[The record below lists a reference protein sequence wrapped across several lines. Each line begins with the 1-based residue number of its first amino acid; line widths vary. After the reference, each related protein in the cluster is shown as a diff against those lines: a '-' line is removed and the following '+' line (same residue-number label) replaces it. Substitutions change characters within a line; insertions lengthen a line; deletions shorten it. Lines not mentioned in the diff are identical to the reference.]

1 MLLSEAIRLFLENL
15 HLANASPHTL
25 KNYASDLEQ
34 FREYFARAGEPQV
47 SEFDALAIREWLGDL
62 YAQRLAAT
70 SMRRKM
76 AAARSLFK
84 FLHRQGQVKMNPAK
98 LIRTPKIAKTLPNV
112 PTEEQ
117 TNTLIN
123 QVGDDLLERPQVV
136 RDLAIFEILYG
147 CGLRVSEL
155 VGLNLTDID
164 STERWLRVLG
174 KGRKER
180 EVPFGSKAAAALQKY
195 LLERKPAA
203 AGETAVFLN
212 VRGKRLGD
220 RSVRHIIKLYSI
232 ALAGDDSLH
241 PHSLRHA
248 FATHLLRAGADL
260 RAIQELLGHAQLAT
274 TQKYTQVSLQDL
286 MLVYDRAHPKA

>member
-1 MLLSEAIRLFLENL
+1 MSLSEAIRLFLENL

-34 FREYFARAGEPQV
+34 FREYFARASEPQV

-62 YAQRLAAT
+62 YAQRLAPT

-76 AAARSLFK
+76 ASVRSLFK
-84 FLHRQGQVKMNPAK
+84 FLHRQGQVKLNPAK
-98 LIRTPKIAKTLPNV
+98 LIRTPKAPKTLPNV

-123 QVGDDLLERPQVV
+123 QVAGDALERPQAA
-136 RDLAIFEILYG
+136 RDLAIFEMLYG

-180 EVPFGSKAAAALQKY
+180 EVPFGTKAAAALQKY
-195 LLERKPAA
+195 LEERKPA

-212 VRGKRLGD
+212 ARGKRLGD

-260 RAIQELLGHAQLAT
+260 RAIQELLGHSQLST

-286 MLVYDRAHPKA
+286 MAVYDRAHPKA